1 MLIQAPS
8 VGPFSVF
15 KVFIYWL
22 CWVFVA
28 AHGLSLVAESRGYS
42 LPVVHRLLTAG
53 AALIAEYGFQ
63 SLRAQ

>member
-53 AALIAEYGFQ
+53 DALIAEYGFQ

>member
-8 VGPFSVF
+8 MGPFSVF

-28 AHGLSLVAESRGYS
+28 AHGLSLVAESSGYS